1 MLGWLERNNIFAWV
15 LVVIIA
21 VGIFYFSSLH
31 GGQGGGGGNPFIPT
45 IYHVSAFFLLALFLF
60 IASLRGEKNAG
71 IIVFAF
77 LVAIFYGIS
86 DEIHQIFVPGRSSS
100 LGDVFLDSVGVFYA
114 FMIYAISLQYREI
127 KNGKNG
133 NRS

>member
-1 MLGWLERNNIFAWV
+1 MLGWLERNSFFAWTFV
-15 LVVIIA
+15 IIIA
-21 VGIFYFSSLH
+21 VGIFYVSSLQ
-31 GGQGGGGGNPFIPT
+31 GGQTGSGGKSIIP
-45 IYHVSAFFLLALFLF
+45 IVYHISAFFALALFLF

-71 IIVFAF
+71 IIIFAL

-100 LGDVFLDSVGVFYA
+100 LGDVFLDSIGIFYA

-127 KNGKNG
+127 KNGKKL
-133 NRS
+133 